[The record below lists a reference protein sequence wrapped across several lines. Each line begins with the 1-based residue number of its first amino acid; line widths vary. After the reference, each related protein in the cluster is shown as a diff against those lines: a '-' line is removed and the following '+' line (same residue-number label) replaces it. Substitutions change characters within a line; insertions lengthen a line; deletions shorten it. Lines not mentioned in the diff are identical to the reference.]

1 MGNIWRCINNPVNE
15 TLNWWD
21 WIPVCLSLLKTGRNI
36 ILIQKRKDSDAP
48 EPSLAVLDGLS
59 WTLDE
64 ALVAP
69 LPRRAA
75 RLGEGLLVSL
85 LFGVD
90 LVVEKLLRQFVSIVD
105 LQLQRQRN
113 AFSANVRVT
122 SFQLQLV
129 SKPSSNHSFRPS
141 STFLAISKR

>member
-1 MGNIWRCINNPVNE
+1 M
-15 TLNWWD
+15 
-21 WIPVCLSLLKTGRNI
+21 CLSLLKTGTNL
-36 ILIQKRKDSDAP
+36 ILIQKRKDSDVVLCCVVQHSP
-48 EPSLAVLDGLS
+48 EPSLAVLYGLS

-90 LVVEKLLRQFVSIVD
+90 LVVEKLLCQFISIVN
-105 LQLQRQRN
+105 LQLRRQRN
-113 AFSANVRVT
+113 AFSTNARVT
-122 SFQLQLV
+122 SF
-129 SKPSSNHSFRPS
+129 
-141 STFLAISKR
+141 